1 MNPLLERL
9 HLKHISEL
17 FDVCYHQIRE
27 ERGTPEWLTED
38 FIRTAAQEFPFL
50 PTHLD
55 LVLSALPAVRANGDL
70 VLFARILHRML
81 GMHRPHEEIFP
92 TLRFPTAPEG
102 VPPLAYDLFAFYPM
116 LARVLEAYR
125 ALRQKGVDEAILQA
139 TATDLDNSITAST
152 RRVGR
157 PAFTLLYFL
166 WSTTQSNQSLF
177 RIGRLNFELVDRCPL
192 HAHGFRNAE
201 GQILL
206 LMREGLAIHR
216 GGLLLGSPEATD
228 PAGSFVTTY
237 EETDCSFRGY
247 AADPVTGLV
256 QPTPVEL
263 PKSLWTHW
271 FAPGDCAVSVHI
283 PADGSFDPATV
294 EASLE
299 AGRTFFRKLYPDREI
314 KAYLCISWMLAPE
327 LQTMLRPDSNVLAFR
342 NRFAR
347 YPFPGTGLD
356 VFTFLFTR
364 LVDDLSQVDLAA
376 LPAETSLTR
385 SVKDHY
391 LAGKYV
397 HEAGGIMEF

>member
-9 HLKHISEL
+9 HLNHISEL
-17 FDVCYHQIRE
+17 FDDCYRQALE
-27 ERGTPEWLTED
+27 KRGTPEWLTED
-38 FIRTAAQEFPFL
+38 FIRTAAREFPFL
-50 PTHLD
+50 PTNLE
-55 LVLSALPAVRANGDL
+55 LVISALPAVRANGDL

-92 TLRFPTAPEG
+92 TLRFPTPPAG
-102 VPPLAYDLFAFYPM
+102 TPPLAYDLFSFYPM
-116 LARVLEAYR
+116 LARILEAYR
-125 ALRQKGVDEAILQA
+125 ALRQRGVEEAILQA
-139 TATDLDNSITAST
+139 TAADVDNSITAST

-166 WSTTQSNQSLF
+166 WSTTQSNQALF
-177 RIGRLNFELVDRCPL
+177 RIGRLNFELVDRCLLPV
-192 HAHGFRNAE
+192 HGFRNAAGE
-201 GQILL
+201 IRL
-206 LMREGLAIHR
+206 LMRDELAIHR
-216 GGLLLGSPEATD
+216 SGLLLGSPGATD

-237 EETDCSFRGY
+237 DETDCGFRGY
-247 AADPVTGLV
+247 AADSATGSVSPV
-256 QPTPVEL
+256 PVEL

-271 FAPGDCAVSVHI
+271 FTPGDCAVSVHI

-299 AGRTFFRKLYPDREI
+299 AGRAFFRKLYPDRKI
-314 KAYLCISWMLAPE
+314 SAWICISWMLAPE

-385 SVKDHY
+385 AVKNHY
-391 LAGKYV
+391 LSGKYI
-397 HEAGGIMEF
+397 HETGGIMAF